1 MNFEFL
7 KEWYIGAVVI
17 DKNGNVVFSF
27 GKGPFNNL
35 NVKNLDEL
43 HEWFFKYYK
52 NSIPIFGSIVVKK
65 NKYWIERKKIKDFVV
80 YVIEELK
87 YFDLMLDEIEQKA
100 IIDSLTGAYNK
111 KEILEQLKRFLMI
124 YLRYNQNSFSV
135 VMFDIDFFKRVND
148 TYGHLAGDYVL
159 KELGVI
165 IRKLIRNSDIFGR
178 FGGEEFLLI
187 LPETKIVGALRL
199 AERLRKAVENH
210 DFIFN
215 GQKIPITISLGVTSV
230 SKTDSVESLL
240 ERCDIA
246 LYEAKKNGRNR
257 VEYR

>member
-1 MNFEFL
+1 MNFEVL
-7 KEWYIGAVVI
+7 KEIYKAFVVI
-17 DKNGNVVFSF
+17 DKNGNIVLSF
-27 GKGPFNNL
+27 AKEPFKDL
-35 NVKNLDEL
+35 KIKNVDEL
-43 HEWFFKYYK
+43 NDWFSKHYK
-52 NSIPIFGSIVVKK
+52 NYIPIFGYIIVNN

-100 IIDSLTGAYNK
+100 IIDPLTGAYNK
-111 KEILEQLKRFLMI
+111 KEILEQLKRFLMV

-135 VMFDIDFFKRVND
+135 VMFDIDFFKKVND
-148 TYGHLAGDYVL
+148 TYGHLAGDFVL
-159 KELGVI
+159 KELSVLI
-165 IRKLIRNSDIFGR
+165 KSLIRESDIFGR
-178 FGGEEFLLI
+178 FGGEEFILI
-187 LPETKIVGALRL
+187 LPETKIVGALKL

-230 SKTDSVESLL
+230 SKTDSVESLFD
-240 ERCDIA
+240 RCDMA
-246 LYEAKKNGRNR
+246 LYEAKRKGRNR